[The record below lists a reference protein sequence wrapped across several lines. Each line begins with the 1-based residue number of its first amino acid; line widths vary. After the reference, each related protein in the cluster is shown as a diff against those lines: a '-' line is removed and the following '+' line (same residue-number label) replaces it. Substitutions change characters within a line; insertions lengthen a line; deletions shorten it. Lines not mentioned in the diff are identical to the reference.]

1 MCLENKIM
9 VVQNINFDGRKKI
22 IDALKHTPKTPRAF
36 QRKNL
41 ELALTELGYKLDR
54 IAGSHRIFRNEHGDI
69 LSIAA
74 AGNVV
79 DPKSVKQVQNII
91 KQRQNHS

>member
-1 MCLENKIM
+1 MF
-9 VVQNINFDGRKKI
+9 VQNINFESRKKI
-22 IDALKHTPKTPRAF
+22 IDVLKNTPKTPRDF
-36 QRKNL
+36 PRKDL
-41 ELALTELGYKLDR
+41 ELALIELGYKLNR

-79 DPKSVKQVQNII
+79 DPKSVKQVQDII
-91 KQRQNHS
+91 KSRIDI